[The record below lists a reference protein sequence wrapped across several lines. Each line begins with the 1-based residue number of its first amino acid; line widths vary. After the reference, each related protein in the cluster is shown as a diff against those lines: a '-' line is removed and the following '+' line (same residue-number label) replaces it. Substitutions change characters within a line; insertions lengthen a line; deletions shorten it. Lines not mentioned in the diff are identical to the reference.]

1 MNLQHRIDPK
11 NPLANP
17 ARAAGRPTPAGSVAR
32 SVAPSRVLPL
42 SLSLCVALL
51 AACGTVQKAAPVAV
65 QAVVSGPGQASVTV
79 SDRQSGASVV
89 LESTQALVVKLPNDV
104 TSVRDWALIDLQPGV
119 LALQRSTFENA
130 VRRPLGDEYVGT
142 AVWRFVPRAAGTV
155 TLTFELRRPHSVG
168 PAAQTVTYRVTVK

>member
-1 MNLQHRIDPK
+1 MVNDVRKPCRRTRV
-11 NPLANP
+11 P
-17 ARAAGRPTPAGSVAR
+17 SVAW
-32 SVAPSRVLPL
+32 SVG
-42 SLSLCVALL
+42 LSLCVALL
-51 AACGTVQKAAPVAV
+51 AACGTPEKAVPAAV
-65 QAVVSGPGQASVTV
+65 QAVVVSSPGQAAITV

-89 LESTQALVVKLPNDV
+89 LEPTQALVVKLPSDV

-142 AVWRFVPRAAGTV
+142 AVWRFSPQAAGTV

-168 PAAQTVTYRVTVK
+168 PAAQTVTYRVTIK

>member
-1 MNLQHRIDPK
+1 MNIQHRIDPK
-11 NPLANP
+11 NPMAND
-17 ARAAGRPTPAGSVAR
+17 ACAAGRPTPAGSAAR
-32 SVAPSRVLPL
+32 SMVLPL

-51 AACGTVQKAAPVAV
+51 VACGTAQKAAPVAV
-65 QAVVSGPGQASVTV
+65 QAVVSSPGQASITV

-89 LESTQALVVKLPNDV
+89 LDSTQALVVKLPNDV

-142 AVWRFVPRAAGTV
+142 AVWRFVPQAAGTV
-155 TLTFELRRPHSVG
+155 TLTFELRRPHRVE